1 MNREPE
7 EKQEHESGGLQHAA
21 EHERPHKRL
30 SVMNYLTI
38 LFAAA
43 FLLLLLSYLMQ
54 QRTNS
59 ETIEGLK
66 QSVSAMQSIDS
77 LQKEKEGL
85 ESQVALLEEQVA
97 HLEGQVS
104 ALQNETAALQ
114 STAED
119 QAHAAEAMDWFWR
132 IQRELSRGRYG
143 SARSLVEAFQ
153 ATGLWGRA
161 PPDHPGCFTGLE
173 DCLPT
178 DHPADPEGPS
188 PAEQYQEIL
197 AVLY

>member
-1 MNREPE
+1 MCIRD
-7 EKQEHESGGLQHAA
+7 S
-21 EHERPHKRL
+21 
-30 SVMNYLTI
+30 YLTI

-114 STAED
+114 SAAEE

-153 ATGLWGRA
+153 ATGL
-161 PPDHPGCFTGLE
+161 E

>member
-66 QSVSAMQSIDS
+66 QSVSAM
-77 LQKEKEGL
+77 
-85 ESQVALLEEQVA
+85 ALLEEQVA

-114 STAED
+114 SAAEE

-153 ATGLWGRA
+153 ATGL
-161 PPDHPGCFTGLE
+161 E

>member
-85 ESQVALLEEQVA
+85 ESQVALLEEQV
-97 HLEGQVS
+97 S

-153 ATGLWGRA
+153 ATGL
-161 PPDHPGCFTGLE
+161 E

>member
-104 ALQNETAALQ
+104 A
-114 STAED
+114 ED

-153 ATGLWGRA
+153 ATGL
-161 PPDHPGCFTGLE
+161 E

>member
-1 MNREPE
+1 
-7 EKQEHESGGLQHAA
+7 
-21 EHERPHKRL
+21 
-30 SVMNYLTI
+30 
-38 LFAAA
+38 
-43 FLLLLLSYLMQ
+43 
-54 QRTNS
+54 
-59 ETIEGLK
+59 
-66 QSVSAMQSIDS
+66 
-77 LQKEKEGL
+77 
-85 ESQVALLEEQVA
+85 VALLEEQVA

-143 SARSLVEAFQ
+143 SARSLAEAFQ
-153 ATGLWGRA
+153 A
-161 PPDHPGCFTGLE
+161 TGLE

>member
-85 ESQVALLEEQVA
+85 ESQVALLEGA
-97 HLEGQVS
+97 GRPPGRPGQ
-104 ALQNETAALQ
+104 
-114 STAED
+114 
-119 QAHAAEAMDWFWR
+119 R
-132 IQRELSRGRYG
+132 
-143 SARSLVEAFQ
+143 
-153 ATGLWGRA
+153 
-161 PPDHPGCFTGLE
+161 PPK
-173 DCLPT
+173 
-178 DHPADPEGPS
+178 
-188 PAEQYQEIL
+188 
-197 AVLY
+197 

>member
-119 QAHAAEAMDWFWR
+119 QAHAAEAMDWFWQIDEAYVLGR
-132 IQRELSRGRYG
+132 YSLCRELIQS
-143 SARSLVEAFQ
+143 
-153 ATGLWGRA
+153 
-161 PPDHPGCFTGLE
+161 LE
-173 DCLPT
+173 DSGLSERLPQESTT
-178 DHPADPEGPS
+178 DNGRFS
-188 PAEQYQEIL
+188 PALRYQEIRE
-197 AVLY
+197 ALY

>member
-1 MNREPE
+1 M
-7 EKQEHESGGLQHAA
+7 KL
-21 EHERPHKRL
+21 
-30 SVMNYLTI
+30 
-38 LFAAA
+38 
-43 FLLLLLSYLMQ
+43 
-54 QRTNS
+54 
-59 ETIEGLK
+59 
-66 QSVSAMQSIDS
+66 
-77 LQKEKEGL
+77 
-85 ESQVALLEEQVA
+85 
-97 HLEGQVS
+97 
-104 ALQNETAALQ
+104 AALQ
-114 STAED
+114 SAAED

-153 ATGLWGRA
+153 ATGL
-161 PPDHPGCFTGLE
+161 E

>member
-153 ATGLWGRA
+153 ATGL
-161 PPDHPGCFTGLE
+161 E

-178 DHPADPEGPS
+178 DPPADPEGPS

-197 AVLY
+197 AGLY

>member
-119 QAHAAEAMDWFWR
+119 QAHAAEAMFWR
-132 IQRELSRGRYG
+132 IQRALSRGRYG

-153 ATGLWGRA
+153 A
-161 PPDHPGCFTGLE
+161 TGLE

>member
-114 STAED
+114 STAEE
-119 QAHAAEAMDWFWR
+119 QAHAARPWTGSGEFSGSSPGAVTAQRVPWWR
-132 IQRELSRGRYG
+132 HSRPPAWRTACPPTILRTLRVLPPP
-143 SARSLVEAFQ
+143 SSIKRS
-153 ATGLWGRA
+153 
-161 PPDHPGCFTGLE
+161 
-173 DCLPT
+173 
-178 DHPADPEGPS
+178 S
-188 PAEQYQEIL
+188 PCYTKA
-197 AVLY
+197 

>member
-97 HLEGQVS
+97 HLEG
-104 ALQNETAALQ
+104 
-114 STAED
+114 
-119 QAHAAEAMDWFWR
+119 
-132 IQRELSRGRYG
+132 
-143 SARSLVEAFQ
+143 
-153 ATGLWGRA
+153 
-161 PPDHPGCFTGLE
+161 
-173 DCLPT
+173 
-178 DHPADPEGPS
+178 
-188 PAEQYQEIL
+188 
-197 AVLY
+197 

>member
-114 STAED
+114 STA
-119 QAHAAEAMDWFWR
+119 MDWFWR

-153 ATGLWGRA
+153 A
-161 PPDHPGCFTGLE
+161 TGLE

>member
-114 STAED
+114 S
-119 QAHAAEAMDWFWR
+119 AAEAMDWFWR

-153 ATGLWGRA
+153 ATGL
-161 PPDHPGCFTGLE
+161 E

>member
-43 FLLLLLSYLMQ
+43 FLL
-54 QRTNS
+54 
-59 ETIEGLK
+59 
-66 QSVSAMQSIDS
+66 
-77 LQKEKEGL
+77 
-85 ESQVALLEEQVA
+85 
-97 HLEGQVS
+97 
-104 ALQNETAALQ
+104 
-114 STAED
+114 D

-153 ATGLWGRA
+153 ATGL
-161 PPDHPGCFTGLE
+161 E

>member
-85 ESQVALLEEQVA
+85 ESQVA
-97 HLEGQVS
+97 
-104 ALQNETAALQ
+104 
-114 STAED
+114 
-119 QAHAAEAMDWFWR
+119 HAAEAMDWFWR

-153 ATGLWGRA
+153 ATGL
-161 PPDHPGCFTGLE
+161 E